1 MGFGVGVAMKWG
13 VSRVGFWAPPALFTL
28 LEGGVGNPEALNQGP
43 ALKVATGYHREPRAA
58 QG

>member
-1 MGFGVGVAMKWG
+1 MAMKWG